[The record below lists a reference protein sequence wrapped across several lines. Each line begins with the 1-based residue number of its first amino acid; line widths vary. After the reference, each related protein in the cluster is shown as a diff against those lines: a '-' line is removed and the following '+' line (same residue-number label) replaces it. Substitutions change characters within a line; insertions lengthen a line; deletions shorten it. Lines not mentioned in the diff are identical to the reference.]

1 MGFLNPQYG
10 FTMGEMYRMMKK
22 LIQKLSI
29 FLLSTVCVALFASC
43 VVEPQD
49 SSSSSTPS
57 SVSTSGESSGDN
69 EIPQDSSSSSTPS
82 SADTSGESSGDN
94 ETSQDSSSSSTPP
107 SVDTSGESIGNG
119 GTEEDEN
126 ELPRVPC

>member
-1 MGFLNPQYG
+1 
-10 FTMGEMYRMMKK
+10 MGEMYRMMKK

-69 EIPQDSSSSSTPS
+69 E
-82 SADTSGESSGDN
+82 
-94 ETSQDSSSSSTPP
+94 TSQDSSSSSTPP